1 MFSGG
6 LLDRRAGGADRDCL
20 DIEAVEANVQS
31 GCRRPGGRYGE
42 ADRST
47 SEPTI
52 KNLLEESDGDVHQV
66 WSPWMLRVQQL
77 QLDRVVREAMRG
89 CLNLLFLRTLL
100 AVS

>member
-6 LLDRRAGGADRDCL
+6 LLDWRAGGADRDRQ
-20 DIEAVEANVQS
+20 DIEAVEASVQS
-31 GCRRPGGRYGE
+31 GCQRLGGRYGE

-52 KNLLEESDGDVHQV
+52 KNLEESDGDVHQV

-77 QLDRVVREAMRG
+77 
-89 CLNLLFLRTLL
+89 
-100 AVS
+100 